1 MVAPTNN
8 DVKALILKNLWSSLN
23 PNMRYAA
30 YVLAAFCLWMLSGL
44 LSFGSEEPQKEV
56 EKPRQVRVQVLEK
69 QAFEQTLTLMGQ
81 TRANTL
87 ATLSAEVDGVIQSL
101 AADNGTPVTK
111 GMSLAQIDLGTR
123 TERLAEAKARLLEAQ
138 TLFETDKK
146 LNKEGFRANTQ
157 LATAKANLA
166 TAKANL
172 AKIEKEIT
180 DSSVKSPLTGRVE
193 RRHVDVGDY
202 VSMGTPLF
210 DVIDLTT
217 FKLAAYAAQ
226 SQRDMLREGAT
237 ATATTVDGQTLEGTV
252 TFVAKNTE
260 GRTKTYLVEVT
271 VKPEDS
277 TNLSSGMTVEIHIPT
292 QTRPA
297 HFIPHAALV
306 LNDAGDLGVMTAE
319 GGLAKF
325 YSVTSLGDT
334 GNGMWVGGLPD
345 KVELIV
351 MGQAT
356 LVDGVTVTEQLDP
369 TAAGDRT

>member
-1 MVAPTNN
+1 MTLRL
-8 DVKALILKNLWSSLN
+8 LILKNIWSSLN

-44 LSFGSEEPQKEV
+44 LSFGSEEPQKEA
-56 EKPRQVRVQVLEK
+56 EKPRQVRIQVLEK

-87 ATLSAEVDGVIQSL
+87 ATLAAEVDGVIQSL
-101 AADNGTPVTK
+101 AADNGMPITE

-123 TERLAEAKARLLEAQ
+123 TERLAEAKARLVEAQ

-172 AKIEKEIT
+172 AKIEKEIA

-202 VSMGTPLF
+202 VSIGTPLF

-226 SQRDMLREGAT
+226 SQRDMLREGVV
-237 ATATTVDGQTLEGTV
+237 ATATTVDGQTLKGTV

-260 GRTKTYLVEVT
+260 GRTKTYLVEVS
-271 VKPEDS
+271 VNPED
-277 TNLSSGMTVEIHIPT
+277 TINLSSGMTVEIHIPS

-319 GGLAKF
+319 DGLAKF
-325 YSVTSLGDT
+325 YPVTSLGDT
-334 GNGMWVGGLPD
+334 EDGIWVSGLPD

-356 LVDGVTVTEQLDP
+356 LVDGVAVTEQLAPIP
-369 TAAGDRT
+369 TGDRT